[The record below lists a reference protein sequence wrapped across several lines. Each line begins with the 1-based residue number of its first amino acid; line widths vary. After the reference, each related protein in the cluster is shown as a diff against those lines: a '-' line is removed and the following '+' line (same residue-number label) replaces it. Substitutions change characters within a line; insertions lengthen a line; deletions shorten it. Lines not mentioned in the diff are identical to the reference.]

1 MAGPRIGALPREVAE
16 KVAAG
21 EVIQRPGDVVKELV
35 ENAIDA
41 TLIRRDGAN
50 APPGPP
56 AIAIE
61 IRGGGLEF
69 IRVADEGCGIDPED
83 LGLALAR
90 HATSKLRTVDDLE
103 AVRTLG
109 FRGEALPSI
118 AAIAAVTVISRPP
131 NEDSAAF
138 AEVAFG
144 EILERGRR
152 GAPIGTQVTVRRLF
166 GNLPARLAFQR
177 TPGGEAAY
185 IAHLVAIYALG
196 YPEIRFSFVVDGR
209 TALTTDGTDR
219 RGALV
224 AVHGP
229 DAAQAAI
236 EVAAEDG
243 GVVVRGLMS
252 PPDLTRGSRGDV
264 LLLVNRR
271 PVQNRALTHA
281 VIEGYRGFIPDGR
294 FPFVVLDVAVP
305 PGEVDVNVHPSK
317 SDVRFRR
324 DRLVYG
330 ALQRAIRQALVATAP
345 PPAVSA
351 PLRAPPEWLTSPSAE
366 RTAPTLSASIRGAAA
381 PVRPTPFDDPGPL
394 LGSLAR
400 LTASVRPIDTAPQSP
415 GASVGGNRLP
425 PMRIL
430 GQIQNAYIVC
440 EGPDGVYFIDQ
451 HAAHER
457 VLYESL
463 LRSRGETAAQL
474 LLEPQVVEVAGSL
487 LGSIDEHRQALRD
500 RGFEV
505 EPFGTRHAIVRSVPR
520 GVRPTGDLVP
530 VIASVIDALDAP
542 SAPSDAF
549 DRVTATIACHSAV
562 RFGDSLAPELMR
574 ELIERLEGTDI
585 GAFCPHGRP
594 TVVRLPAL
602 QLDRDFGRR

>member
-41 TLIRRDGAN
+41 ILVRPDGMD
-50 APPGPP
+50 APVGPP
-56 AIAIE
+56 AITVE

-69 IRVADEGCGIDPED
+69 IRVADDGCGIDPAD

-118 AAIAAVTVISRPP
+118 AAIAALTVISRPP
-131 NEDSAAF
+131 QEEAGAF
-138 AEVAFG
+138 AEVAYG
-144 EILERGRR
+144 ETLERGRR
-152 GAPIGTQVTVRRLF
+152 GAPIGTQITVRRLF

-177 TPGGEAAY
+177 TPGSEAAH
-185 IAHLVAIYALG
+185 IAHLVAVYALG

-209 TALTTDGTDR
+209 NALTTDGTDR

-236 EVAAEDG
+236 EVGAEDG
-243 GVVVRGLMS
+243 GVSVCGLMS

-271 PVQNRALTHA
+271 PVQNRALMHA

-294 FPFVVLDVAVP
+294 FPFVVLDITVP

-330 ALQRAIRQALVATAP
+330 TLQRAIRQMLVATAS

-351 PLRAPPEWLTSPSAE
+351 PLRSPPEWLTSPAANRTDTPLFPSARVE
-366 RTAPTLSASIRGAAA
+366 APMRA
-381 PVRPTPFDDPGPL
+381 PHLGDPGPL

-400 LTASVRPIDTAPQSP
+400 LTAEVRPADTATPSP
-415 GASVGGNRLP
+415 GASVAGNRLP

-457 VLYESL
+457 VLYEGL
-463 LRSRGETAAQL
+463 MRDHGETAAQL
-474 LLEPQVVEVAGSL
+474 LLEPQVVEVAASL

-500 RGFEV
+500 RGFDV
-505 EPFGTRHAIVRSVPR
+505 EQFGTRHAIVRSVPR

-530 VIASVIDALDAP
+530 VIASVIDALESP
-542 SAPSDAF
+542 SAPTDAF
-549 DRVTATIACHSAV
+549 DRVIATIACHSAV
-562 RFGDSLAPELMR
+562 RFGDPLAPELMR

-585 GAFCPHGRP
+585 RAFCPHGRP